1 MARQQALPSHRQTNK
16 EINMANT
23 REVVIVGAARTAIG
37 AYGGALKDLAP
48 GELGAVAVK
57 EAFARAGVDPLQA
70 GQIIFGN
77 VIHTEARDMYVSRV
91 VGLNAGMG
99 KESTALTLNR
109 LCGSGLQAIITAAN
123 AIQLDETDVAVGGG
137 VESMSR
143 SLYGSQ
149 AARWGARMG
158 DIKMVDMMIG
168 ALSDPF
174 GGGHMGITA
183 ENVAEKYS
191 ISREE
196 QDAFALESQKRATA
210 AIAAGY
216 FKSQIVPVE
225 IKTRK
230 GVVSFDT
237 DEYPKADATLES
249 LAKLKPAFKKE
260 GGTVTAGNASGIND
274 GAAACVLMEAGAAV
288 RAGRTPLAR
297 LVSYGVAGVDPSIM
311 GTGPIPAV
319 QLALKR
325 AGLSLQDMAVI
336 ESNEAFA
343 AQSLGVCKGLGLD
356 PKLTNVNG
364 GAIALGHPLGASGT
378 IIAVKCLYELIRTN
392 KRYGLITMCIGGGQ
406 GIALIIERI

>member
-1 MARQQALPSHRQTNK
+1 MAK
-16 EINMANT
+16 
-23 REVVIVGAARTAIG
+23 EVVIVGAARTAIG
-37 AYGGALKDLAP
+37 TYGGALKDIAP

-57 EAFARAGVDPLQA
+57 EAFARAGVDPQQA

-91 VGLNAGMG
+91 VGINAGMS

-109 LCGSGLQAIITAAN
+109 LCGSGLQAIISAAN
-123 AIQLDETDVAVGGG
+123 AIQLGETDVAVGGG

-143 SLYGSQ
+143 ALYASQ
-149 AARWGARMG
+149 AARFGARMG
-158 DIKMVDMMIG
+158 DIKMIDMMVG

-191 ISREE
+191 ISREA

-210 AIAAGY
+210 AIAAGH

-230 GVVSFDT
+230 GIALFDA

-274 GAAACVLMEAGAAV
+274 GAAACVLMAADAAAQAGLK
-288 RAGRTPLAR
+288 PLAR
-297 LVSYGVAGVDPSIM
+297 VVSYGVAGVDPSIM

-325 AGLSLQDMAVI
+325 AGLSLADMAVI

-343 AQSLGVCKGLGLD
+343 AQSLGVCKGLDLD
-356 PKLTNVNG
+356 PALTNVNG

-378 IIAVKCLYELIRTN
+378 IIAVKCLYELIRTG

-406 GIALIIERI
+406 GIALIIERL

>member
-1 MARQQALPSHRQTNK
+1 MTK
-16 EINMANT
+16 
-23 REVVIVGAARTAIG
+23 EVVIVGAARTAIG
-37 AYGGALKDLAP
+37 TYGGALKDIAP

-57 EAFARAGVDPLQA
+57 EAFARAGVDPQQA

-91 VGLNAGMG
+91 VGINAGMS

-109 LCGSGLQAIITAAN
+109 LCGSGLQAIISAAN
-123 AIQLDETDVAVGGG
+123 AIQLGETDVAVGGG

-143 SLYGSQ
+143 ALYASQ
-149 AARWGARMG
+149 AARFGARMG
-158 DIKMVDMMIG
+158 DIKMIDMMVG

-183 ENVAEKYS
+183 ENVAEKYG
-191 ISREE
+191 ISREA

-210 AIAAGY
+210 AIAAGH

-230 GVVSFDT
+230 GIALFDT

-274 GAAACVLMEAGAAV
+274 GAAACVLMAADAAAQAGLK
-288 RAGRTPLAR
+288 PLAR
-297 LVSYGVAGVDPSIM
+297 VVSYGVAGVDPSIM

-325 AGLSLQDMAVI
+325 AGLSLADMAVI

-343 AQSLGVCKGLGLD
+343 AQSLGVCKGLDLD
-356 PKLTNVNG
+356 PALTNVNG

-378 IIAVKCLYELIRTN
+378 IIAVKCLYELIRTG

-406 GIALIIERI
+406 GIALIIERL

>member
-1 MARQQALPSHRQTNK
+1 
-16 EINMANT
+16 MANT

-70 GQIIFGN
+70 GQIVFGN

-143 SLYGSQ
+143 SLHATQ

-158 DIKMVDMMIG
+158 DVKMIDMMIG

-183 ENVAEKYS
+183 ENVAEKYG
-191 ISREE
+191 ITREE

-230 GVVSFDT
+230 GVTQFDT
-237 DEYPKADATLES
+237 DEYPKADATMES

-288 RAGRTPLAR
+288 RAGLKPLAR

-378 IIAVKCLYELIRTN
+378 IIAVKCLYELIRTE

-406 GIALIIERI
+406 GIALVIERI

>member
-1 MARQQALPSHRQTNK
+1 
-16 EINMANT
+16 MANT

-37 AYGGALKDLAP
+37 AYGGALKDIAP
-48 GELGAVAVK
+48 GELGAIAVK
-57 EAFARAGVDPLQA
+57 EAFTRAGVDPLQA

-91 VGLNAGMG
+91 VGINAGMG

-123 AIQLDETDVAVGGG
+123 AIQLGETDVAVGGG

-143 SLYGSQ
+143 SMYATQ

-158 DIKMVDMMIG
+158 DVKMVDMMVG

-174 GGGHMGITA
+174 GGGHMGVTA

-196 QDAFALESQKRATA
+196 QDAFALESQRRATA

-230 GVVSFDT
+230 GITLFDT
-237 DEYPKADATLES
+237 DEYPKADATMES

-274 GAAACVLMEAGAAV
+274 GAAACVLMAADAAAQAGLK
-288 RAGRTPLAR
+288 PLAR
-297 LVSYGVAGVDPSIM
+297 VVSYGVAGVDPSIM

-325 AGLSLQDMAVI
+325 AGLSLNDMAVI

-356 PKLTNVNG
+356 PALTNVNG

>member
-1 MARQQALPSHRQTNK
+1 MV
-16 EINMANT
+16 NT

-37 AYGGALKDLAP
+37 SYGGALKDFAP
-48 GELGAVAVK
+48 GELGAIAVK

-123 AIQLDETDVAVGGG
+123 AIQLGETDVAVGGG

-143 SLYGSQ
+143 SMYATQ

-158 DIKMVDMMIG
+158 DIKMVDMMVG

-174 GGGHMGITA
+174 GGGHMGVTA
-183 ENVAEKYS
+183 ENVAEKYG

-196 QDAFALESQKRATA
+196 QDAFALESQRRATA

-216 FKSQIVPVE
+216 FKSQIVPIE

-230 GVVSFDT
+230 GVTLFDA
-237 DEYPKADATLES
+237 DEYPKADATMES

-274 GAAACVLMEAGAAV
+274 GAAACVLMAADAATQAGLK
-288 RAGRTPLAR
+288 PLAR
-297 LVSYGVAGVDPSIM
+297 LVSYGVAGVDPTIM

-325 AGLSLQDMAVI
+325 AGLNLSDMAVI

-356 PKLTNVNG
+356 PALTNVNG

>member
-1 MARQQALPSHRQTNK
+1 
-16 EINMANT
+16 MANT

-70 GQIIFGN
+70 GQIVFGN

-143 SLYGSQ
+143 SLYGTQ

-230 GVVSFDT
+230 GVVLFDT

-297 LVSYGVAGVDPSIM
+297 LVSYGVAGVDPTIM

>member
-1 MARQQALPSHRQTNK
+1 
-16 EINMANT
+16 MANT

-70 GQIIFGN
+70 GQIVFGN

-143 SLYGSQ
+143 SLYGNQ

-158 DIKMVDMMIG
+158 DIKMIDMMIG

-210 AIAAGY
+210 AIAAGH

-230 GVVSFDT
+230 GVVLFDT

>member
-1 MARQQALPSHRQTNK
+1 
-16 EINMANT
+16 MANT